1 MRRKK
6 FVQYRRKREGKT
18 NYKKRL
24 ELLKSG
30 KLRLVVRKSLRNVI
44 VQIVE
49 YHVDGDKTL
58 VKVSS
63 KELKKHG
70 WTGYG
75 RNTPSAYLVG
85 LLCGV
90 KAKENKITEA
100 ILDLGL
106 HPSRKGTILYAVLKG
121 VVDSGLNV
129 AHSKEIFPSDD
140 RIMGKHISD
149 KVPVEFE
156 KVKNN
161 IMKGGNK

>member
-1 MRRKK
+1 MKRKK

-18 NYKKRL
+18 NYRKRL
-24 ELLKSG
+24 ELLKSM

-49 YHVDGDKTL
+49 YNVDGDKTL
-58 VKVSS
+58 VMVSS
-63 KELKKHG
+63 KELKKYG
-70 WTGYG
+70 WSGYC

-90 KAKENKITEA
+90 KAKEKKISEA

-106 HPSRKGTILYAVLKG
+106 HPSRKGTILYSVLKG
-121 VVDSGLNV
+121 VIDSGVNI
-129 AHSKEIFPSDD
+129 AHSPEIFPSED

-156 KVKNN
+156 KVKNE
-161 IMKGGNK
+161 IMKGEKK